1 MLVELVDEVA
11 LNWFERLVHSVQY
24 QVIPIWRETHVFTEA
39 TGVELDQCKRDF
51 PVYERVFSTKL
62 DASLLFRGKVRLSY
76 PRLLVSNASL
86 PVHNMR
92 AMSFRSIG

>member
-1 MLVELVDEVA
+1 MLVELVNKVA

-51 PVYERVFSTKL
+51 SV
-62 DASLLFRGKVRLSY
+62 
-76 PRLLVSNASL
+76 
-86 PVHNMR
+86 
-92 AMSFRSIG
+92 